1 MCSIQDLALKKR
13 NNPTP
18 PWDHRFKHH
27 QKRRVGGGRLGG
39 GTCVPTFVKFEPEE
53 TTKRSQQGSPPPP
66 QGDSQQR
73 NKLEMSDPLY
83 RLFIQLERK
92 PSSTEPRRQD
102 GKLPYPWHHLMSL
115 FFKPEKDT
123 KSTWVNSKNLA
134 SLRSSR
140 ACRTCLCYH
149 FPSHLA

>member
-13 NNPTP
+13 NNPTLVGSSFQAP
-18 PWDHRFKHH
+18 SETQSQGAAGW
-27 QKRRVGGGRLGG
+27 VGGL
-39 GTCVPTFVKFEPEE
+39 V
-53 TTKRSQQGSPPPP
+53 SQPLLNLNRRRPQRDPSRAPPPPP

-102 GKLPYPWHHLMSL
+102 GKLPYPWHHLMSR
-115 FFKPEKDT
+115 FFKAEKDT
-123 KSTWVNSKNLA
+123 KSTWVNSKNLT

-140 ACRTCLCYH
+140 ACRTSLCYN